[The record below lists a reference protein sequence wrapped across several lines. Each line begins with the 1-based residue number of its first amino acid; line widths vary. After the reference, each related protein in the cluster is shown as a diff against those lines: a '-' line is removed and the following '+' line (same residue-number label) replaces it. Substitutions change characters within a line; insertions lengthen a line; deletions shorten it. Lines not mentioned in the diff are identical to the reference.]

1 MRTLE
6 GKRVVLGITGSIAAV
21 ECVKIIHALRRRGA
35 AVQAVMSGATCGI
48 FHPDAITYA
57 CGEPAI
63 TRLSGMVEHVRYC
76 GEGGEG
82 DLLLIA
88 PCTAN
93 TLCKI
98 AGGIDDT
105 PVTTFATTA
114 IGRGMPVLLV
124 PAMHHSM
131 FRHPAVKEAL
141 SKLPSWG
148 VSIIPPRIEEE
159 KAKIARV
166 DEIVLHAER
175 ACMDRSLADTRVL
188 VTAGPCAEPVD
199 DVRVLTTRSRGLMGR
214 EIALEAFRLGAEVTV
229 VHGGEPVPC
238 AENVP
243 ISSAS
248 EMRDAVHRLLAER
261 AFDFYVSAAAVS
273 DFAPE
278 RIEGKI
284 PSGTPVTLTLR
295 PLPKIID
302 EVIDR
307 HGPRVVA
314 FKLGWDEEAA
324 AEALLSKGAECV
336 VMNTPEVLGAGEG
349 DFVIL
354 TRTGGRTDVSGSKE
368 EVAAALWSALR

>member
-21 ECVKIIHALRRRGA
+21 ECVKIVHALRRRGA
-35 AVQAVMSGATCGI
+35 SVVGVMSGAACGI
-48 FHPDAITYA
+48 MHPDAITYA
-57 CGEPAI
+57 CGAPSI
-63 TRLSGMVEHVRYC
+63 TRISGMVEHVRHC
-76 GEGGEG
+76 GEGGEA

-98 AGGIDDT
+98 AAGIDDT

-114 IGRGMPVLLV
+114 IGRGMPVILV

-131 FRHPAVKEAL
+131 YRHPKVREAL
-141 SKLPSWG
+141 AALPAWG
-148 VSIIPPRIEEE
+148 ITLVPPRIEEG
-159 KAKIARV
+159 KAKIARL

-175 ACMDRSLADTRVL
+175 ACMDRPLAGTRVL

-199 DVRVLTTRSRGLMGR
+199 DVRVLTTRSSGLMGR
-214 EIALEAFRLGAEVTV
+214 EIALGAFRLGAEVTV
-229 VHGGEPVPC
+229 VHAGEPVPC
-238 AENVP
+238 VENVAT
-243 ISSAS
+243 SSAN
-248 EMRDAVHRLLAER
+248 EMRDAVHRLLAKR

-278 RIEGKI
+278 RVKGKI
-284 PSGTPVTLTLR
+284 PSGEPVTLTLQ

-302 EVIDR
+302 EVIGR
-307 HGPRVVA
+307 GGPRVAA
-314 FKLGWDEEAA
+314 FKLGRDEEAA
-324 AEALLSKGAECV
+324 AEALLAKGAACV
-336 VMNTPEVLGAGEG
+336 VMNTPDVLGAGEG

-354 TRTGGRTDVSGSKE
+354 TRSSRREVSGSKE